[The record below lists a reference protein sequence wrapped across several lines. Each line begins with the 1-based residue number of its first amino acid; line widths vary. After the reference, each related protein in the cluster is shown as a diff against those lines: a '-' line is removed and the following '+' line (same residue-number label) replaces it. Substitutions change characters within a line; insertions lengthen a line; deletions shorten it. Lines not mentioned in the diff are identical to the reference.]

1 MPLCTNRKAGE
12 YMILNQKFNQED
24 DKLILRN
31 TIDCQDAI
39 DLAHDATQSGKRSK
53 NLVCMG
59 YIPPEYWMF
68 DPWLIEARKAQ
79 RAGDKH
85 EYSKM
90 LRKFF
95 EIHPAFAVHK
105 KIKYYQGGVSL

>member
-1 MPLCTNRKAGE
+1 
-12 YMILNQKFNQED
+12 MILKQKFSQED
-24 DKLILRN
+24 DKLILSN

-39 DLAHDATQSGKRSK
+39 DLAHDANQSGIRGK
-53 NLVCMG
+53 NIVCMG

-79 RAGDKH
+79 FAGNKH

-95 EIHPAFAVHK
+95 EIHPAFAVHTQR
-105 KIKYYQGGVSL
+105 KYHQGGVSL